1 MNEVKLSLLCDGEK
15 LAEAFKGLNK
25 DEDPLQR
32 VLEASFKNVVGP
44 QNGIPNYPCQVNI
57 KIRTHKN

>member
-15 LAEAFKGLNK
+15 LAETFKGLNK

-32 VLEASFKNVVGP
+32 VLEASFKNAVGP
-44 QNGIPNYPCQVNI
+44 QNGIPNYPC
-57 KIRTHKN
+57 